1 MDTERLLILAGGYGY
16 LVLAISSLSQ
26 RFRRWLD
33 PGLGLLSAVLA
44 AAIALRWQRLGH
56 GPFINLYEILL
67 SNLFSLGG
75 LYLLIRTWRPQV
87 RIADSVV
94 AGVLALL
101 GLWLVQVPALDSH
114 LPPTYETPWLW
125 LHLIT
130 GKLFLAFALVAA
142 GLGGV
147 IIGRALVTH
156 PHEETEK
163 IQVQAW
169 RWLGVALVFHSMMLV
184 AGAVW
189 AQDAWGRYWAWDPLE
204 TSAFLTWLAMAFALH
219 ARSAWRPGQLVTA
232 LLFWGVFVLAFLT
245 FFGVPFISQAPHQ
258 GAI

>member
-1 MDTERLLILAGGYGY
+1 MDAERLLVLAGGYGY
-16 LVLAISSLSQ
+16 LALALSALSQ
-26 RFRRWLD
+26 RLRVWL
-33 PGLGLLSAVLA
+33 GRALALLSLVLA

-87 RIADSVV
+87 RIADPVV
-94 AGVLALL
+94 AAVLGLL
-101 GLWLVQVPALDSH
+101 GLWLVEVPALDSH

-125 LHLIT
+125 LHLIA
-130 GKLFLAFALVAA
+130 GKLFLASALVAA
-142 GLGGV
+142 GLGG
-147 IIGRALVTH
+147 IMIGRAMRDRTDAKMGEIRL
-156 PHEETEK
+156 
-163 IQVQAW
+163 QAW
-169 RWLGVALVFHSMMLV
+169 RWLGVALVFHSLMLV

-219 ARSAWRPGQLVTA
+219 ARSAWRPGGAATG
-232 LLFWGVFVLAFLT
+232 LLLWGVFVLAFLT

>member
-1 MDTERLLILAGGYGY
+1 MEAERLLILAGGYGY
-16 LVLAISSLSQ
+16 LALALSALSH
-26 RFRRWLD
+26 RFRPWL
-33 PGLGLLSAVLA
+33 GRALGLLSAVLA
-44 AAIALRWQRLGH
+44 AAITLRWQRLGH

-87 RIADSVV
+87 RIADPVV
-94 AGVLALL
+94 AGVLGLL
-101 GLWLVQVPALDSH
+101 GLWLVEVPALDSH

-125 LHLIT
+125 LHLIA
-130 GKLFLAFALVAA
+130 GKLFLASALVAA
-142 GLGGV
+142 GLGG
-147 IIGRALVTH
+147 ILIARAGAG
-156 PHEETEK
+156 ETERL
-163 IQVQAW
+163 AW
-169 RWLGVALVFHSMMLV
+169 RWLGIALVFHSLMLV

-219 ARSAWRPGQLVTA
+219 VRSAWRPGTTVTG

-245 FFGVPFISQAPHQ
+245 FFGVPFLSQAPHQ